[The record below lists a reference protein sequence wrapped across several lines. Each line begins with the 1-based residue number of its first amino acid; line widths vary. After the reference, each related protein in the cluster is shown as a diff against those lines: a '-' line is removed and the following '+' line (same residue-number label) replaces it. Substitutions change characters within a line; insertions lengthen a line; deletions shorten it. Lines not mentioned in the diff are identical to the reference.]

1 MNYRLSHINPKEKT
15 STLKVIQKLV
25 RLIRE
30 ERTTLQIAMCV
41 ILLNSGLQLL
51 SPYLVGRTI
60 DRYIQHKDYRGVL
73 VNAALIGAVA
83 LCAFG
88 TSYAQARLM
97 GGVGQRML
105 FKLRNTVFLK
115 LQELPLAFFNSNKTG
130 DLISRINNDT
140 DKINQFFAQSLMQFV
155 GTLATMSI
163 ATVFLLSINLK
174 LGMAALTP
182 AILIYLF
189 TRFTASWIKE
199 KNAVSLRTTGGLS
212 AEIQE
217 SLANFKVIIAFNR
230 RDYFRKRFAE
240 ANEENYLAAR
250 KAGVANN
257 IFIPVYG
264 FFGSIAQLIV
274 LTFGIY
280 LISTGQFTIGLLVS
294 YLAYSNNFYQPL
306 QRIAALWTSFQL
318 AMAAADRVSH
328 ILNMESNLPVIPSA
342 ADSENGCLVEL
353 RHVHFG
359 YEGGQE
365 ILHHVSFK
373 LQKGKTYALVGPT
386 GGGKTTTASLLARL
400 YDPLQGEVLLDGRD
414 IRSFSPEERTQ
425 KIGFILQEPI
435 LFSSTIAEKRT
446 RASNIKWTDGG
457 AGDDAPPNGD
467 DPEGGSLVGD
477 GNGLLRLDDQTKRV
491 REGPV
496 VRNRLHRRQRL
507 ETLHQLASVERDEAC
522 SLHALELLEDGCA
535 HFRGRTLHLHGAQR
549 EDRRLARAEIEEAE
563 RGEDPH
569 ADEQA
574 TPPRRRQ
581 PWGRARACQGRS
593 RLSGHA
599 RQFGAAACRP
609 TRRPGSRSRPGAGPP
624 ARV

>member
-435 LFSSTIAEKRT
+435 LFSGTVKENILLGNTEYAGYSNDQLEHVIRNSGLLKLLNGFDKGLDTPVGIAAEGISLGQKQLIAFIRAVLRHPDLLILDEATANIDTITEQILQEILDKLPAHTTRVIIAHRLNTIQNADEIFFVNAGEIIRAGSFDHAVDMLMEGH
-446 RASNIKWTDGG
+446 RAS
-457 AGDDAPPNGD
+457 
-467 DPEGGSLVGD
+467 
-477 GNGLLRLDDQTKRV
+477 
-491 REGPV
+491 
-496 VRNRLHRRQRL
+496 
-507 ETLHQLASVERDEAC
+507 
-522 SLHALELLEDGCA
+522 
-535 HFRGRTLHLHGAQR
+535 
-549 EDRRLARAEIEEAE
+549 
-563 RGEDPH
+563 
-569 ADEQA
+569 
-574 TPPRRRQ
+574 
-581 PWGRARACQGRS
+581 
-593 RLSGHA
+593 
-599 RQFGAAACRP
+599 
-609 TRRPGSRSRPGAGPP
+609 
-624 ARV
+624 